1 MLVLKSFKLVNY
13 AYFNSY
19 TKYIQAHRFTYKGY
33 CMDVYGL
40 VQFAFPKKKI
50 ASVDH
55 ISRITF
61 YPRHV
66 NLCWS
71 SAGQQGR
78 NKGVVDRTAMELYK
92 AR

>member
-40 VQFAFPKKKI
+40 VQFAFPKKKSPQLI
-50 ASVDH
+50 ISVASH
-55 ISRITF
+55 FIHAMSIF
-61 YPRHV
+61 AGHLQV
-66 NLCWS
+66 NKEEIKEW
-71 SAGQQGR
+71 
-78 NKGVVDRTAMELYK
+78 
-92 AR
+92 